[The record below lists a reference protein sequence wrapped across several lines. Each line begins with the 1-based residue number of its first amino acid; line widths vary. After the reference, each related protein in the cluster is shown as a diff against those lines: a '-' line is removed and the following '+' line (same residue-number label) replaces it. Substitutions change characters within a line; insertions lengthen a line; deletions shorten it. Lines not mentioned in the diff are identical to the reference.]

1 VIVVHLRIRSDQR
14 ERVIRPGAA
23 VPIEVVVMLQSF
35 WRHYRERKCYIDL
48 YNKRKW
54 TLHKEPVNRISNHV
68 CTRS

>member
-1 VIVVHLRIRSDQR
+1 M
-14 ERVIRPGAA
+14 IRPGAA

-48 YNKRKW
+48 YSKRKW